1 MSAGR
6 VVAKFD
12 SATAMLRALAGFLHG
27 RDFPML
33 GGRAQAEPLAAGLLG
48 LVNRLPEGLREQLY
62 IYSGWSEATPP
73 AKLARVHSE
82 ALAGWVAGHYPRRRY
97 PAVLVGSSNGAMI
110 HLAAALGIPWLPQ
123 TLLLPVRQRGVH
135 PDEPADDLEAMVDP
149 ARALLT
155 ANPDL
160 ALHHMHDAN
169 QDRLMIQRMTYFRVK
184 RLRLG
189 AAYERFLADHLEPG
203 GMVLLVDCILS
214 WPTTKVGDRHVFQ
227 QGALGGATVQEAH
240 QGSQRVADYLRR
252 YGSHRRR
259 WDPPPPDA
267 DRPEAEWGF
276 EPALGEDVERFAA
289 DRGYRV
295 RRIVFDQPEDL
306 SPLVAD
312 LYRDWYRRRGLPT
325 SRLLVESFILLE
337 PWWALATGSVPFWL
351 VFNTE
356 PSLATIHRYLDTAG
370 PFDEIRMSLF
380 SHGVESV
387 GLPTIDQ
394 WRSVLHRAGKVG
406 SFLGVD
412 EQAFPRDFAT
422 LARYHQ
428 ALAQVRK
435 RYPMPRS
442 LSLEELDAFLD
453 RSGERYAV
461 DWR

>member
-1 MSAGR
+1 M
-6 VVAKFD
+6 VAKFD
-12 SATAMLRALAGFLHG
+12 SATAMLRALASFLQG

-33 GGRAQAEPLAAGLLG
+33 GGRPWAEPLAGGLLG
-48 LVNRLPEGLREQLY
+48 LVNRLPEGLRERLY

-73 AKLARVHSE
+73 AKLARVRSE
-82 ALAGWVAGHYPRRRY
+82 ELADWVVDHYPRRRY
-97 PAVLVGSSNGAMI
+97 SAVLVGSSNGAAV
-110 HLAAALGIPWLPQ
+110 HLAAALGVPWLPQ

-135 PDEPADDLEAMVDP
+135 PDEPAQDLEAMVEP
-149 ARALLT
+149 ARALLA

-160 ALHHMHDAN
+160 VLHHKHDAN

-203 GMVLLVDCILS
+203 GMLLLVDCTLS

-259 WDPPPPDA
+259 GDPPPPDA

-276 EPALGEDVERFAA
+276 EPAMGEDVERLAA

-312 LYRDWYRRRGLPT
+312 LYRDWYRRRGIPAG
-325 SRLLVESFILLE
+325 RLLVESFILLE
-337 PWWALATGSVPFWL
+337 PWLALVTGSVPLWL

-356 PSLATIHRYLDTAG
+356 PSLATIHRYLDAAR
-370 PFDEIRMSLF
+370 PFDEIRMTLF

-406 SFLGVD
+406 SFL
-412 EQAFPRDFAT
+412 ASTSWRSHAILPPWPAT
-422 LARYHQ
+422 IRPLPGSASAIPCRAHS
-428 ALAQVRK
+428 
-435 RYPMPRS
+435 PWRS
-442 LSLEELDAFLD
+442 STPSWTGPGNATP
-453 RSGERYAV
+453 
-461 DWR
+461 

>member
-1 MSAGR
+1 M
-6 VVAKFD
+6 VARFD
-12 SATAMLRALAGFLHG
+12 SATAMLRALASFLQG

-33 GGRAQAEPLAAGLLG
+33 GGRAQAEPLAVGLLG

-62 IYSGWSEATPP
+62 SYSGWSEATPP
-73 AKLARVHSE
+73 AKLARVRSE
-82 ALAGWVAGHYPRRRY
+82 ELADWVVDHYPRRRY
-97 PAVLVGSSNGAMI
+97 PAVLVGSSNGAAV
-110 HLAAALGIPWLPQ
+110 HLAAALGVPWLPQ

-135 PDEPADDLEAMVDP
+135 PDEPAQDLEAMVEP
-149 ARALLT
+149 ARALLA

-160 ALHHMHDAN
+160 VLHHMHDAN

-184 RLRLG
+184 RMRLG

-203 GMVLLVDCILS
+203 GMVLLVECTLS

-276 EPALGEDVERFAA
+276 EPAMGEDVERLAA

-295 RRIVFDQPEDL
+295 RRIVFHQPEDL

-312 LYRDWYRRRGLPT
+312 LYRDWYRRCGIPAG
-325 SRLLVESFILLE
+325 RLLVESFILLE
-337 PWWALATGSVPFWL
+337 PWLALVTGSVPLWL

-356 PSLATIHRYLDTAG
+356 PSLAAIHRYLDAAG

-387 GLPTIDQ
+387 GLPTMDQ

-412 EQAFPRDFAT
+412 EQTFPRDFAT
-422 LARYHQ
+422 LVRYHQ
-428 ALAQVRK
+428 ALARVRK

>member
-1 MSAGR
+1 M
-6 VVAKFD
+6 VAKFD

-33 GGRAQAEPLAAGLLG
+33 GSRAQAEPLAAGLLG

-73 AKLARVHSE
+73 AKLAPVRSE

-110 HLAAALGIPWLPQ
+110 HLGAALGIPWLPQ

-149 ARALLT
+149 ARVLLA

-160 ALHHMHDAN
+160 VLHHMHDAN

-189 AAYERFLADHLEPG
+189 AAYQQFLADTLAPG
-203 GMVLLVDCILS
+203 GIIFLVECTLS
-214 WPTTKVGDRHVFQ
+214 WPTTRVGERHVFQ
-227 QGALGGATVQEAH
+227 QGALGGATVSEAH
-240 QGSQRVADYLRR
+240 QGSERVADYLRR

-325 SRLLVESFILLE
+325 RACLARRSSFQPEWKRSRLR
-337 PWWALATGSVPFWL
+337 A
-351 VFNTE
+351 
-356 PSLATIHRYLDTAG
+356 
-370 PFDEIRMSLF
+370 
-380 SHGVESV
+380 SV
-387 GLPTIDQ
+387 G
-394 WRSVLHRAGKVG
+394 SAGAYQGTV
-406 SFLGVD
+406 
-412 EQAFPRDFAT
+412 
-422 LARYHQ
+422 
-428 ALAQVRK
+428 
-435 RYPMPRS
+435 
-442 LSLEELDAFLD
+442 
-453 RSGERYAV
+453 
-461 DWR
+461 

>member
-1 MSAGR
+1 M
-6 VVAKFD
+6 VAKFD
-12 SATAMLRALAGFLHG
+12 SATAMLRALAAFLHG

-62 IYSGWSEATPP
+62 TYGGWSEATPP
-73 AKLARVHSE
+73 SKLTTVRSE
-82 ALAGWVAGHYPRRRY
+82 ALAGWVVGHYPPRRY

-110 HLAAALGIPWLPQ
+110 HLAAALGVPWLPQ

-135 PDEPADDLEAMVDP
+135 PDEPAQDLEAMVEP
-149 ARALLT
+149 ARALLA

-160 ALHHMHDAN
+160 VLHHMHDAN

-189 AAYERFLADHLEPG
+189 AAYERFLAERLQPG
-203 GMVLLVDCILS
+203 GTILLVECTLT

-227 QGALGGATVQEAH
+227 HGALGGATVQEAH
-240 QGSQRVADYLRR
+240 RGSERVADYLRR

-259 WDPPPPDA
+259 WEPPPLDG

-276 EPALGEDVERFAA
+276 DPALGEDVERFAA
-289 DRGYRV
+289 ERGYRV
-295 RRIVFDQPEDL
+295 RRIVFEQPEDL

-312 LYRDWYRRRGLPT
+312 LYRDWYRRRGLPAE
-325 SRLLVESFILLE
+325 RLLVESFILLE
-337 PWWALATGSVPFWL
+337 PWWALATGSVPLWL

-356 PSLATIHRYLDTAG
+356 PSLAAAHRYLDAAD
-370 PFDEIRMSLF
+370 PYDEVRMSLF

-387 GLPTIDQ
+387 GLPTIGQ
-394 WRSVLHRAGKVG
+394 WRSVLQRAGKIG

-422 LARYHQ
+422 LVRYHH
-428 ALAQVRK
+428 ALARVRK
-435 RYPMPRS
+435 RYPMPRP
-442 LSLEELDAFLD
+442 LALEELDAFLG
-453 RSGERYAV
+453 RHWERYAV
-461 DWR
+461 DWK

>member
-1 MSAGR
+1 M
-6 VVAKFD
+6 VAKFD

-48 LVNRLPEGLREQLY
+48 LVNRLPEGLRERLY
-62 IYSGWSEATPP
+62 GYGGWSEAAPP
-73 AKLARVHSE
+73 AKLASVQSE
-82 ALAGWVAGHYPRRRY
+82 ELAGWVVGHYPRWRY
-97 PAVLVGSSNGAMI
+97 PAVLAGSSNGAVV
-110 HLAAALGIPWLPQ
+110 HLGAALGIPWLPQ
-123 TLLLPVRQRGVH
+123 TLLLPVRQRGIH
-135 PDEPADDLEAMVDP
+135 PDEPADDLRAMIEP
-149 ARALLT
+149 ARALLA

-189 AAYERFLADHLEPG
+189 TAYQQFLTDTLEPG
-203 GMVLLVDCILS
+203 GTIFLVESTLS
-214 WPTTKVGDRHVFQ
+214 WPTTKVGERHLFQ
-227 QGALGGATVQEAH
+227 QGALGGATVQEVH
-240 QGSQRVADYLRR
+240 QGGQRVADYLRR

-259 WDPPPPDA
+259 WNPPAPDA

-276 EPALGEDVERFAA
+276 QPALGEDVERFASEQ
-289 DRGYRV
+289 GYRV
-295 RRIVFDQPEDL
+295 RRIIFRQPEDL

-312 LYRDWYRRRGLPT
+312 LYRDWYRRRGIPVG
-325 SRLLVESFILLE
+325 RLLVESFILLE
-337 PWWALATGSVPFWL
+337 PWLALATGSVPFWL

-356 PSLATIHRYLDTAG
+356 PSLAAIHRYLDATD

-394 WRSVLHRAGKVG
+394 WRSVLHRAGKIG

-422 LARYHQ
+422 MARYHQ
-428 ALAQVRK
+428 ALARVRK
-435 RYPMPRS
+435 RYPMPPP
-442 LSLEELDAFLD
+442 LSLEDLDAFLH
-453 RSGERYAV
+453 RREQRYAV
-461 DWR
+461 HWK